1 MNNLVLRAISGAAFV
16 AVMVAS
22 ILMSSY
28 YFGVVFFLITVLSL
42 HEFYKL
48 TEKCESVEVDK
59 WMSIF
64 GGALLFII
72 SFFVSFFHVSYALFS
87 VYFLC
92 VACTFAFELFRA
104 KKNPI
109 MNLGV
114 TVLGHVYV
122 SIPFCLFCLIEGT
135 SEKSNML
142 LLAFFVMIWA
152 SDTGA
157 YLVGRFFGKHKMF
170 ERISPKKTWEG
181 FCGGL
186 SFSIISG
193 LVFYYSGCLP
203 TLHVGF
209 WLAMSVFV
217 FVFGVLGDLVESMM
231 KRSLGVKDS
240 GNIIPGHGGLLDRF
254 DSALLSAPV
263 LFVLFSLIV
272 RP

>member
-1 MNNLVLRAISGAAFV
+1 MNNLVLRAISGIAFV
-16 AVMVAS
+16 AIMVAS

-28 YFGVVFFLITVLSL
+28 YFGAVFFLITVLSL

-48 TEKCESVEVDK
+48 TEKCESVIVDK
-59 WMSIF
+59 WMSVF
-64 GGALLFII
+64 GGAMLFVI
-72 SFFVSFFHVSYALFS
+72 SFLVSFFHVTYALFG
-87 VYFLC
+87 VYFLS
-92 VACTFAFELFRA
+92 VACIFAFELFRA

-114 TVLGHVYV
+114 SVLGHVYV
-122 SIPFCLFCLIEGT
+122 SIPFCLFCMIEGN
-135 SEKSNML
+135 SENSKLL

-186 SFSIISG
+186 AFSIISG
-193 LVFYYSGCLP
+193 LIFYYSECLP
-203 TLHVGF
+203 SLHIGY

-217 FVFGVLGDLVESMM
+217 FVFGVLGDLVESML
-231 KRSLGVKDS
+231 KRSAGVKDS
-240 GNIIPGHGGLLDRF
+240 GITMPGHGGLLDRF
-254 DSALLSAPV
+254 DSMLLLIPV
-263 LFVLFSLIV
+263 ACFCI
-272 RP
+272 